1 MQLQREP
8 MMIVHGMKMYVLNE
22 KLIPKRMAQHTRTA
36 NAGCPLTAF
45 DPPQKVNKAFLAERP
60 VMPDKWDSGQAFH
73 AFSTHIERDIFGPE
87 LTDFVTIICL
97 LPRLPIQLAAKAS
110 IYNKDN
116 PSLEGD
122 TRPVSRGLLVCA
134 CEFLDLNT
142 LES

>member
-1 MQLQREP
+1 

-22 KLIPKRMAQHTRTA
+22 KLIPKRMVQHTRTS

-87 LTDFVTIICL
+87 LIRFCDHHLLASKASKYNL
-97 LPRLPIQLAAKAS
+97 LPRPQYTTQTIRVWMVTQGPFQEDYWCVHVNS
-110 IYNKDN
+110 W
-116 PSLEGD
+116 
-122 TRPVSRGLLVCA
+122 T
-134 CEFLDLNT
+134 
-142 LES
+142 